1 MKALLACALLA
12 ACVDSGPGPQP
23 KKVDHKLIA
32 ANLLTAVPANVT
44 HLDISLGGRVA
55 YVGNIVVNAILIPG
69 QAARITHVWQVVIPP
84 GPGWRVF
91 AQLRGDPGTADFM
104 NLDATEIELG
114 HPVASW
120 RAGEIISDPLDFTL
134 RPDWKSKTATL
145 YVGLI
150 RIGGHQLGDRMAA
163 SGPNTQDRAIVAKQ
177 YQVDLSKAPPPQG
190 TVYLPHAASAIAID
204 GIGTE
209 PGYGLATLSPDFAT
223 AEGSQDPVGKANA
236 KVTWDDQA
244 LYVFVTVQDT
254 DIVSRYTKH
263 DEDLYKDDAIELFI
277 DADSNRRGY
286 VELQVSPANV
296 TFDKWWPQTR
306 AQENLADMSYEANMQ
321 TAVKLRG
328 TVAAGDTDQGWDV
341 EIAIPWAAVKGKD
354 DTMRVNLP
362 PHVGDRWRMNIVR
375 TNQRTGGVHQ
385 AEGGASSWN
394 RITVGDFHAMD
405 RMMTVVFADQAGSI
419 VPLQGGAK
427 PGAPTVPAPAGAT
440 PPPVPAPAVQMPISP
455 IPAQQHVVVDPTIQR
470 GARTGSSSGS
480 GSAAK

>member
-1 MKALLACALLA
+1 MKWLLLLALA

-23 KKVDHKLIA
+23 KKIDHKLIA
-32 ANLLTAVPANVT
+32 ANLLSAVPANLT
-44 HLDISLGGRVA
+44 HLDVSVGGRVIYA
-55 YVGNIVVNAILIPG
+55 GNETASAILIPG
-69 QAARITHVWQVVIPP
+69 QSARITHVWRVLIPP

-91 AQLRGDPGTADFM
+91 AQVRGDPGTADFM
-104 NLDATEIELG
+104 NLDATDMELG
-114 HPVASW
+114 HPVESW
-120 RAGEIISDPLDFTL
+120 RAGDIISDPLDFTL

-150 RIGGHQLGDRMAA
+150 RVGGHQLGDRMRTVGAA
-163 SGPNTQDRAIVAKQ
+163 TKDDAIVAKE
-177 YQVDLSKAPPPQG
+177 YQVDLSKAPPPPG
-190 TVYLPHAASAIAID
+190 TVYVPHAAGPITID
-204 GIGTE
+204 GIGAE
-209 PGYGLATLSPDFAT
+209 PGYGLALLSPDFAT

-236 KVTWDDQA
+236 KVTWDEQA
-244 LYVFVTVQDT
+244 LYIFVTIQDT
-254 DIVSRYTKH
+254 DIVSPYTKH
-263 DEDLYKDDAIELFI
+263 DEEVWRADAIEIFI

-306 AQENLADMSYEANMQ
+306 AQENLADMSYESNMQ

-328 TVAAGDTDQGWDV
+328 TVAPGDVDQGWDV

-375 TNQRTGGVHQ
+375 PNQRSGATHP

-405 RMMTVVFADQAGSI
+405 RMMTVVFADQSGSI
-419 VPLQGGAK
+419 TPK
-427 PGAPTVPAPAGAT
+427 PGAATPESPAPAPVPAMI
-440 PPPVPAPAVQMPISP
+440 PAVPKPPVPAR
-455 IPAQQHVVVDPTIQR
+455 VDPTIQR
-470 GARTGSSSGS
+470 ANRAGS

>member
-1 MKALLACALLA
+1 MKWLPLLALA
-12 ACVDSGPGPQP
+12 ACIDAGPGPQP
-23 KKVDHKLIA
+23 KKIDRKLIA
-32 ANLLTAVPANVT
+32 ANLLTSVPANVT
-44 HLDISLGGRVA
+44 HLDVSLGGRVE
-55 YVGNIVVNAILIPG
+55 YVGHSGASEIVIPG
-69 QAARITHVWQVVIPP
+69 QATRITHVWRVLIPP

-104 NLDATEIELG
+104 NLDETDLELG

-150 RIGGHQLGDRMAA
+150 RVDGHQLEDRMRAV
-163 SGPNTQDRAIVAKQ
+163 GPATKDDAIIAKQ

-190 TVYLPHAASAIAID
+190 TVYIPHAAGPITID

-209 PGYGLATLSPDFAT
+209 PGYGLAVLSPDFAT
-223 AEGSQDPVGKANA
+223 AEGSADPIGKANA

-263 DEDLYKDDAIELFI
+263 DEDIYKDDAIELFI
-277 DADSNRRGY
+277 DADANRRGY

-306 AQENLADMSYEANMQ
+306 AQENLADMSYDANMQ

-328 TVAAGDTDQGWDV
+328 TVAPGDTDQGWDV
-341 EIAIPWAAVKGKD
+341 EIAIPWQAVKGKD
-354 DTMRVNLP
+354 DAMHVNLP

-375 TNQRTGGVHQ
+375 TNQRTGGTHQ

-419 VPLQGGAK
+419 VPKAGTET
-427 PGAPTVPAPAGAT
+427 GAPTPAPAVTPTAPAMIPAVPAPA
-440 PPPVPAPAVQMPISP
+440 
-455 IPAQQHVVVDPTIQR
+455 IQR
-470 GARTGSSSGS
+470 ATRTGS
-480 GSAAK
+480 GSAAN

>member
-1 MKALLACALLA
+1 MKAVAILALLG
-12 ACVDSGPGPQP
+12 ACVDTGPGPQP
-23 KKVDHKLIA
+23 KKIDHKLIA
-32 ANLLTAVPANVT
+32 SNLLTEVPANLT
-44 HLDISLGGRVA
+44 HLDVSVGGRVE
-55 YVGNIVVNAILIPG
+55 YVGNATVSAILIPG
-69 QAARITHVWQVVIPP
+69 QSARISHVWRVLIPP

-104 NLDATEIELG
+104 NLDASDMELG
-114 HPVASW
+114 HPVETW
-120 RAGEIISDPLDFTL
+120 RAGEIISDPYDFTL

-150 RIGGHQLGDRMAA
+150 RVGGHQLGDRMRAV
-163 SGPNTQDRAIVAKQ
+163 GPAVKDDAIVAKE
-177 YQVDLSKAPPPQG
+177 YQVDLSKAPPPPG
-190 TVYLPHAASAIAID
+190 TVYLPHAAGPITID

-209 PGYGLATLSPDFAT
+209 AGYGLAILSPDFAT
-223 AEGSQDPVGKANA
+223 AEGSGDPVGKANA
-236 KVTWDDQA
+236 KVTWDEQA
-244 LYVFVTVQDT
+244 LYIFVTIQDT

-306 AQENLADMSYEANMQ
+306 AQENLADMSYESNMQ

-328 TVAAGDTDQGWDV
+328 TVAPGDTDQGWDV

-354 DTMRVNLP
+354 DAMRVNLP

-375 TNQRTGGVHQ
+375 TNQRTGGTHQ

-394 RITVGDFHAMD
+394 RITVSDFHAMD

-419 VPLQGGAK
+419 VPK
-427 PGAPTVPAPAGAT
+427 PETATSTPGTPPTTSPESPTPTPTPTQQTMVPAI
-440 PPPVPAPAVQMPISP
+440 QP
-455 IPAQQHVVVDPTIQR
+455 IPARVDPTIQR
-470 GARTGSSSGS
+470 GNRAGS

>member
-1 MKALLACALLA
+1 MKWLPLLALA
-12 ACVDSGPGPQP
+12 ACVDAGPGPQP
-23 KKVDHKLIA
+23 KKIDRKLIA
-32 ANLLTAVPANVT
+32 ANLLTAVPANVS
-44 HLDISLGGRVA
+44 HLDVSLGGRVE
-55 YVGNIVVNAILIPG
+55 YVGTIGASEVVIPG
-69 QAARITHVWQVVIPP
+69 QATRITHVWQVLIPP

-104 NLDATEIELG
+104 NLDETDLELG

-120 RAGEIISDPLDFTL
+120 RAGEIISDPLELTL

-150 RIGGHQLGDRMAA
+150 RVDGHQLEDRMRAV
-163 SGPNTQDRAIVAKQ
+163 GPATKDDAVIAKQ

-190 TVYLPHAASAIAID
+190 TVYIPHAAGPITID

-209 PGYGLATLSPDFAT
+209 PGYGLAVLSPDFAT
-223 AEGSQDPVGKANA
+223 AEGSADPIGKANA
-236 KVTWDDQA
+236 KVTWDEQA

-254 DIVSRYTKH
+254 DIVSRFTKH
-263 DEDLYKDDAIELFI
+263 DEDIYKDDAIELFI
-277 DADSNRRGY
+277 DADANRRGY

-306 AQENLADMSYEANMQ
+306 AQENLADMSYDANMQ

-328 TVAAGDTDQGWDV
+328 TVAPGDTDQGWDV
-341 EIAIPWAAVKGKD
+341 EIAVPWQAVKGKD
-354 DTMRVNLP
+354 DAMRVNLP

-375 TNQRTGGVHQ
+375 TNQRTGGTHQ

-419 VPLQGGAK
+419 VPK
-427 PGAPTVPAPAGAT
+427 PETGSATPTPTPTPTPTTTPPAPTMIPAVPA
-440 PPPVPAPAVQMPISP
+440 
-455 IPAQQHVVVDPTIQR
+455 IQR
-470 GARTGSSSGS
+470 ATRTGS

>member
-1 MKALLACALLA
+1 MRAAALCVLLF
-12 ACVDSGPGPQP
+12 ACVDAGPGPQP
-23 KKVDHKLIA
+23 KKIDRKLIA
-32 ANLLTAVPANVT
+32 ANLLTALPANLT
-44 HLDISLGGRVA
+44 HLDVSLGGRVE
-55 YVGNIVVNAILIPG
+55 YVGNTAANAILIPG
-69 QAARITHVWQVVIPP
+69 QAARITHVWQVLIPP

-104 NLDATEIELG
+104 NLDATDMELG

-150 RIGGHQLGDRMAA
+150 RVDGHQLDDRMHAT
-163 SGPNTQDRAIVAKQ
+163 GPGTQDDAIVAKP
-177 YQVDLSKAPPPQG
+177 YQVDLAKAPPPQG
-190 TVYLPHAASAIAID
+190 TVYLPHAAGPITID

-223 AEGSQDPVGKANA
+223 AEGSAEPVGKANA

-244 LYVFVTVQDT
+244 MYVFVTVQDT
-254 DIVSRYTKH
+254 DIVSPYTKH
-263 DEDLYKDDAIELFI
+263 DEDLYKADAIEIFI

-296 TFDKWWPQTR
+296 TFDKWYPQTR
-306 AQENLADMSYEANMQ
+306 AQENLADMSYESNMQ

-328 TVAAGDTDQGWDV
+328 TVAPGDTDQGWDV
-341 EIAIPWAAVKGKD
+341 EIAIPWQAVKGKD

-362 PHVGDRWRMNIVR
+362 PHVGDRWRMNIIR
-375 TNQRTGGVHQ
+375 TNQRTGGTQQ

-394 RITVGDFHAMD
+394 RITVSDFHAMD

-419 VPLQGGAK
+419 VAK
-427 PGAPTVPAPAGAT
+427 PDAATAPPGVTPPPAPALGPPAQATVPPAT
-440 PPPVPAPAVQMPISP
+440 PMVPSVRVPLAPPPAP
-455 IPAQQHVVVDPTIQR
+455 HVDPTIKR
-470 GARTGSSSGS
+470 NA